1 MGRGNAGNNSTWS
14 EVALQK
20 IFSGDTLA
28 VKSIS
33 ELELSFGLALSRKV
47 SWRSD
52 SLVTWCET
60 SKCYLLGFWTF
71 F

>member
-33 ELELSFGLALSRKV
+33 EL
-47 SWRSD
+47 D
-52 SLVTWCET
+52 
-60 SKCYLLGFWTF
+60 
-71 F
+71 